1 MTHSMHR
8 LTRGVA
14 RGALAAVMLATVSS
28 RALAQAQATTGI
40 IRGQVRD
47 TAGGPI
53 AGAMITLKQIE
64 TNITR
69 TVRTS
74 DGGLYVGTLLPLG
87 TYEVTA
93 RAIGFEGQSK
103 TGIVLR
109 LGAVV
114 EQPFSLIKRATELAG
129 VTITDKLNTPVN
141 TSKTDVSQQLT
152 EQAVKGIPNNGRNFL
167 ALTTLTPGVAVA
179 QGPDGDVLSIAGQRG
194 IYNNVAV
201 DGADF
206 NNPFFGEQRGGQRPV
221 FTFNLDAVQELSVT
235 AQGANAEFGRSA
247 GGFVNVVTKSGT
259 NEFKGTVHYF
269 GKDGALSGDL
279 TGVAGNTFSP
289 DFRQHQF
296 GFTWGGPIIK
306 DKLFFFTAY
315 DQQVYSDIKQKN
327 RPGSLQLDSL
337 TSFLASSPALGGA
350 LAGDFG
356 PITRSNNAQVFLAKV
371 DWRINDRNLLSV
383 KYNFTNSE
391 QANGTFDVD
400 NWGASAN
407 GVEKAFSNALSG
419 QLTTQIND
427 AISNEFRFQFARE
440 DRPRDYVAPGLPGGR
455 KFPDT
460 GMDFGNAFRIG
471 QPFFLPVVYNDTR
484 VQLLN
489 NVSIVT
495 GDHLIKIGGE
505 ANFVSSN
512 QTFIGFAN
520 GRFIFNSVT
529 GFRNYVTQGNNYVE
543 CSNPAGVQVSTNTTG
558 ACPGGTSISGPVLLY
573 LQQAGVGGRTV
584 QDAGTQSIPQTD
596 LALFIQDT
604 WKPKSNLTVNYG
616 LRWEAEI
623 QPDPLTDPS
632 QVFFRPLIGQSFN
645 GRAFPSNGK
654 IPSDM
659 AMFQPRLGLSWD
671 IDGDGTQVA
680 RFSAGVYNARV
691 AALSFASVRSTNGS
705 IGQTLFRNSA
715 LTGIL
720 GAPPAY
726 TQLLTP
732 PPGAPFRPD
741 VFVVDQ
747 DFKNPRTLSYS
758 ASYERLITE
767 GITGSVTATYAIS
780 DRLTRFVNRNDA
792 VFYPGGGGDGPFT
805 TALGGGN
812 GIGALTTVESSAMSK
827 YAGVTIGFARRN
839 ASNYLFDVNYTYS
852 RDRSNDDNERDPFTF
867 TYAVANQLD
876 KEWGYS
882 NRDQTHR
889 FNGYLLTKLDYGF
902 VLNNSFSYR
911 SATPVSAKCVG
922 NVESQQRAGSP
933 QDRICTNGSV
943 LQRNTLRRSNEYASW
958 DLRLARTFAMA
969 DGRSFE
975 AIVEV
980 FNVLGRNNFRDPS
993 ANGLLFNFDGT
1004 IRSGYG
1010 DPRQIQAGIKYSF

>member
-1 MTHSMHR
+1 MSKF
-8 LTRGVA
+8 TRPIA
-14 RGALAAVMLATVSS
+14 
-28 RALAQAQATTGI
+28 RALAVGTTLALLAAPLSRASGQAQATTGI
-40 IRGQVRD
+40 IRGQISD
-47 TAGGPI
+47 TVGTPI
-53 AGAMITLKQIE
+53 VGATVTLRQLE

-69 TVRTS
+69 TVRS
-74 DGGLYVGTLLPLG
+74 NESGIYVGTLLPLG
-87 TYEVTA
+87 SYEAIA

-114 EQPFSLIKRATELAG
+114 EQPFKLVKRATELAG
-129 VTITDKLNTPVN
+129 VTITDRLNTAIN
-141 TSKTDVSQQLT
+141 ASKTDVSQQLT

-167 ALTTLTPGVAVA
+167 ALTTLTPGVAIA
-179 QGPDGDVLSIAGQRG
+179 QGPDGDVLSVAGQRG

-235 AQGANAEFGRSA
+235 AQGATAEFGRSA

-259 NEFKGTVHYF
+259 NEFKGTFHYF
-269 GKDGALSGDL
+269 GKDGGLSGDL
-279 TGVAGNTFSP
+279 TGAAGNTFSP
-289 DFRQHQF
+289 EFRQHQF

-315 DQQVYSDIKQKN
+315 DQQVYSDVKQKT
-327 RPGSLQLDSL
+327 RPSSLQLDSL
-337 TSFLASSPALGGA
+337 KTFLASSPALGGA

-356 PITRSNNAQVFLAKV
+356 SIKRTNDAQVFLAKV
-371 DWRINDRNLLSV
+371 DYRINDRNLLSV

-391 QANGTFDVD
+391 QLNGTFDVD
-400 NWGASAN
+400 TWGASSN
-407 GVEKAFSNALSG
+407 GAEKSFSNALSG
-419 QLTTQIND
+419 QLTSQLND
-427 AISNEFRFQFARE
+427 ELSNEFRFQLARE
-440 DRPRDYVAPGLPGGR
+440 DRPRDYTAPGLPSGR

-460 GMDFGNAFRIG
+460 GMDFGSAFRIG

-484 VQLLN
+484 VQLLD
-489 NVSIVT
+489 NVSWVK
-495 GDHLIKIGGE
+495 GNHLIKFGGE

-520 GRFIFNSVT
+520 GRFIFSSVT
-529 GFRNYVTQGNNYVE
+529 GFRNYVTQGNQYVE
-543 CSNPAGVQVSTNTTG
+543 CSNGTSNATG
-558 ACPGGTSISGPVLLY
+558 ACPGGTNITGPVLLY
-573 LQQAGVGGRTV
+573 LQQAGVNGRTV

-604 WKPKSNLTVNYG
+604 WKPMSNLTVNYG
-616 LRWEAEI
+616 LRWEGEM

-632 QVFFRPLIGQSFN
+632 QVFFAPLIGGTFG

-659 AMFQPRLGLSWD
+659 AMFQPRLGIAWD
-671 IDGDGTQVA
+671 VNGDGTEVA

-705 IGQTLFRNSA
+705 IGQTIFRNSA

-726 TQLLTP
+726 TTLLAAPAGT
-732 PPGAPFRPD
+732 PFRPD
-741 VFVVDQ
+741 VFVVDK
-747 DFKNPRTLSYS
+747 DFRNPRTWSYT
-758 ASYERLITE
+758 ASYERLLTE
-767 GITGSVTATYAIS
+767 GITGSITATYAQS

-792 VFYPGGGGDGPFT
+792 AFGTGGNGPFT

-812 GIGALTTVESSAMSK
+812 GIGTLTTVESSAQSK
-827 YAGVTIGFARRN
+827 YAGLTFGLARRN
-839 ASNYLFDVNYTYS
+839 ASNYIFDVNYTYS
-852 RDRSNDDNERDPFTF
+852 KDKSDDDNERDPFTF
-867 TYAVANQLD
+867 TYAAANSLGS
-876 KEWGYS
+876 EWGFS

-889 FNGYLLTKLDYGF
+889 FNGYLLTKLSYGF

-911 SATPVSAKCVG
+911 SATPVSEKCIG
-922 NVESQQRAGSP
+922 NVASGQRAASP
-933 QDRICTNGSV
+933 QDRICGNGTILV
-943 LQRNTLRRSNEYASW
+943 RNTMRRNNEYASW
-958 DLRLARTFAMA
+958 DLRLARSFDMG
-969 DGRSFE
+969 DGRAIE
-975 AIVEV
+975 GIVEV

-1010 DPRQIQAGIKYSF
+1010 DPRQIQAGLKYSF

>member
-1 MTHSMHR
+1 MALIPR
-8 LTRGVA
+8 RPVRAL
-14 RGALAAVMLATVSS
+14 ALAAAALVALLVPVA
-28 RALAQAQATTGI
+28 RAGAQSQATTGI
-40 IRGQVRD
+40 IRGSVTD
-47 TAGGPI
+47 TAS
-53 AGAMITLKQIE
+53 GAAIVGATVTLRQTE

-69 TVRTS
+69 TLRTS
-74 DGGLYVGTLLPLG
+74 ETGVYVATLLPLG
-87 TYEVTA
+87 TYELTV
-93 RAIGFEGQSK
+93 RAIGFAGQSRP
-103 TGIVLR
+103 GIALR

-114 EQPFSLIKRATELAG
+114 EQPFRLMKRATELAG
-129 VTITDKLNTPVN
+129 VTVTDKPNTAVN
-141 TSKTDVSQQLT
+141 TTKTDVSQQLS
-152 EQAVKGIPNNGRNFL
+152 EEAVKGIPNNGRNFL
-167 ALTTLTPGVAVA
+167 ALATLTPGVAVA

-235 AQGANAEFGRSA
+235 AQGATAEFGRSA

-259 NEFKGTVHYF
+259 NTVKGTVHYF
-269 GKDGALSGDL
+269 GKDGGLSGDL
-279 TGVAGNTFSP
+279 TGAAGNTFSP

-296 GFTWGGPIIK
+296 GFTYGGPLIK

-315 DQQVYSDIKQKN
+315 DQQVYSDVKQKN
-327 RPGSLQLDSL
+327 RPGSAQLDSL
-337 TSFLASSPALGGA
+337 KTFLTSSPALGGA
-350 LAGDFG
+350 LGGDFG
-356 PITRSNNAQVFLAKV
+356 SINRTNDAQVFLAKL
-371 DWRINDRNLLSV
+371 DWRINDRNLFSV

-391 QANGTFDVD
+391 QLNGTFDVD
-400 NWGASAN
+400 TWGASSN
-407 GVEKAFSNALSG
+407 GGEKSFSHALSG

-427 AISNEFRFQFARE
+427 EFSNEFRFQFARE
-440 DRPRDYVAPGLPGGR
+440 DRPRDYTAPGLPGGR

-460 GMDFGNAFRIG
+460 GMDFGSAFRIG

-489 NVSIVT
+489 NLSWAT
-495 GDHLIKIGGE
+495 GNHIIKVGGE

-520 GRFIFNSVT
+520 GRFIFSSVT

-543 CSNPAGVQVSTNTTG
+543 CSNGTTNTTG
-558 ACPGGTSISGPVLLY
+558 ACPVGSNITGPVLLY

-584 QDAGTQSIPQTD
+584 QQAGTQSIPQVD
-596 LALFIQDT
+596 LALFIQDS
-604 WKPKSNLTVNYG
+604 WKPMPNLTVNYG
-616 LRWEAEI
+616 LRWEGEM

-632 QVFFRPLIGQSFN
+632 QVFFAPLIGGSFN
-645 GRAFPSNGK
+645 GRAFPSTGK
-654 IPSDM
+654 IPSDL
-659 AMFQPRLGLSWD
+659 AMFQPRLGLAWD
-671 IDGDGTQVA
+671 IDGKGEQVA

-705 IGQTLFRNSA
+705 IGQTIFRNSA

-720 GAPPAY
+720 GAPPVY
-726 TQLLTP
+726 TQLLPAPVGT
-732 PPGAPFRPD
+732 PFRPD
-741 VFVVDQ
+741 VFVVDK
-747 DFKNPRTLSYS
+747 DFRNPRTISMT
-758 ASYERLITE
+758 ASYERLLTE
-767 GITGSVTATYAIS
+767 GITGSVTATYAVT

-792 VFYPGGGGDGPFT
+792 VFFPGGAGDGPFT

-827 YAGVTIGFARRN
+827 YAGVTIGLARRN
-839 ASNYLFDVNYTYS
+839 ASNYVFDVNYTYS
-852 RDRSNDDNERDPFTF
+852 KDKSDDDNERDPFTF
-867 TYAVANQLD
+867 TYARANSLGS
-876 KEWGYS
+876 EWGYS

-889 FNGYLLTKLDYGF
+889 LNGYLLTKLDYGF

-911 SATPVSAKCVG
+911 SATPVSEKCIG
-922 NVESQQRAGSP
+922 NAASGQRAGSP
-933 QDRICTNGSV
+933 QDRICGNGSI
-943 LQRNTLRRSNEYASW
+943 LQRNTMRRNNEYASW
-958 DLRLARTFAMA
+958 DLRLSRSFDLS
-969 DGRSFE
+969 DGRSIE
-975 AIVEV
+975 GILEV

-1010 DPRQIQAGIKYSF
+1010 DPRQIQAGLKLSF